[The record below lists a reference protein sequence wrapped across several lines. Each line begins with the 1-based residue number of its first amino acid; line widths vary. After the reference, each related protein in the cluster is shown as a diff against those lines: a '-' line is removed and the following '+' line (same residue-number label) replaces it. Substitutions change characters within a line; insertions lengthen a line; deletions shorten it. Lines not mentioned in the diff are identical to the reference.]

1 MNFFQKILIA
11 FCSLIPCFA
20 SVPQGSGGGT
30 FKNDNSRIRLANT
43 FGQANSSAIAPKF
56 YPSSSV
62 VSSYYSVQ
70 SNNNFDVGAV
80 FAFSP
85 SADRV
90 NYGARFSLA
99 DVSGSCYGVGFLVYS
114 PVLSSSNYINQYSLS
129 MRGVVSGSN
138 KPALYTDTFV
148 FYCLFDSDVGA
159 ISDVQYIDCR
169 FTLSESYSSVDKTN
183 GWFYLLPFV
192 ITKSCTEDA
201 FSAFS
206 VGLWNGFVS
215 GLSYSNV
222 YLQSNYQDGF
232 NAGQKQGK
240 EEGYNSGY
248 NAGKAVADKDVYKQ
262 GYDVGYSDG
271 SNTLTPV
278 TTIWGLFGAIA
289 SVPTEIFKGMGDIAI
304 WNTPILSIL
313 FSLLFLALVLWIVRK
328 FI

>member
-1 MNFFQKILIA
+1 MKIFQKFLIGL
-11 FCSLIPCFA
+11 CSLLPCFA

-30 FKNDNSRIRLANT
+30 LKEDYSRIRLANI
-43 FGQANSSAIAPKF
+43 FGQADSSAIAPKF

-62 VSSYYSVQ
+62 VTSYYSVQ

-85 SADRV
+85 SVDRV

-99 DVSGSCYGVGFLVYS
+99 DFSSSSYGIGFLVYS
-114 PVLSSSNYINQYSLS
+114 PVLSSSNYINQYTLS
-129 MRGVVSGSN
+129 MRGVVTGSN
-138 KPALYTDTFV
+138 KPALYTNTFV
-148 FYCLFDSDVGA
+148 FYCFFDSDLGSV
-159 ISDVQYIDCR
+159 SDSNYIDCR
-169 FTLSESYSSVDKTN
+169 FTLSEAYSSVDKTN

-192 ITKSCTEDA
+192 ITKSCTEEA
-201 FSAFS
+201 LSAFS

-240 EEGYNSGY
+240 EEGYSSGY
-248 NAGKAVADKDVYKQ
+248 SAGKAVADKDVYKQ

-271 SNTLTPV
+271 ANTLTPV

-289 SVPTEIFKGMGDIAI
+289 SVPTEIFKGRGDIAI